1 MSTQGTE
8 DLQFW
13 DNPNSPQYSL
23 VQKHRLRKS
32 LLDRAMPILVVI
44 LTILVA
50 ILLPLAITNHA
61 KINET
66 KGMKILKWQSK
77 SILKHSD
84 AYLYIISITVVYKYE
99 VFGYFD
105 QLFYMDTSII

>member
-1 MSTQGTE
+1 MKIMSLENTE

-13 DNPNSPQYSL
+13 DNPDSPRYSL
-23 VQKHRLRKS
+23 IKQPGLRKS

-66 KGMKILKWQSK
+66 KGMKILKWQLK

-84 AYLYIISITVVYKYE
+84 AYLYIYYIY
-99 VFGYFD
+99 
-105 QLFYMDTSII
+105 

>member
-1 MSTQGTE
+1 MKIMSLENTE

-13 DNPNSPQYSL
+13 DNPDSPRYSL
-23 VQKHRLRKS
+23 IKQPGLRKS

-66 KGMKILKWQSK
+66 KGIKIKWQFEL
-77 SILKHSD
+77 ILIHFFACLCLSWWF
-84 AYLYIISITVVYKYE
+84 INVN
-99 VFGYFD
+99 
-105 QLFYMDTSII
+105 Q